1 MNSKKRLLIDL
12 ALFVALL
19 VANNPAWTGIAVHE
33 WLSIAIVIPLGLHL
47 VINWEWTVAVSRR
60 LIDRMLHMSA
70 VNLIVDAAL
79 FVSAVTVLLSG
90 LMVSQVA
97 SGAIGLAITPSAIW
111 VATHAVSAT
120 ATIALLFTHF
130 ALHWRWVARV
140 LGQLTLTRQETSR

>member
-1 MNSKKRLLIDL
+1 MNSKKRLLVDL
-12 ALFVALL
+12 ALFAALL
-19 VANNPAWTGIAVHE
+19 VANNPEWTGIAIHE
-33 WLSIAIVIPLGLHL
+33 WLSIAIVVPLGLHL
-47 VINWEWTVAVSRR
+47 VINWEWTLAVSRR

-97 SGAIGLAITPSAIW
+97 AAAIGLSVTPSIIW
-111 VATHAVSAT
+111 VALHEISAT

-140 LGQLTLTRQETSR
+140 LGQLALTRQEASR